1 MLKRD
6 LQNKI
11 VDSLNNY
18 PVIGLI
24 GSRQAGKTTLAKEI
38 SGNFSDTVYI
48 DLELPSDLI
57 KIQNAEFYLKENS
70 DKLIIIDEV
79 QHEQKLFPIIR
90 ALVDQDRRSG
100 RFLLLGSASPD
111 FMRFSSET
119 LAGRII
125 YHELTPLNIFEVKE
139 EKNSIRNLWLKGGYP
154 LSFLSKDPVKS
165 FEWRESF
172 IKTYLERDIPQLGL
186 RIPAIQLRRFWT
198 MVAHN
203 HGKLWNASQIASS
216 LGVTAPTVKHYLD
229 ILTDTFLVRQLAPFF
244 ENVKKRLVKSPKIY
258 LRDSGLLH
266 TLLNIRNTDDLLS
279 HPGVGSSWEG
289 FVIEQILNS
298 TEESIQPYFYRTG
311 SGNEIDLIL
320 ESGRNNR
327 MAIEVKHSL
336 SPELT
341 KGFWIAFEELKCKK
355 GYVVYPGDDEFPIN
369 EKVRVVSL
377 TKIKNEISSLT
388 SK

>member
-1 MLKRD
+1 MIKRD

-11 VDSLNNY
+11 VDSINNY
-18 PVIGLI
+18 PVIGLV
-24 GSRQAGKTTLAKEI
+24 GSRQVGKTTLAKEI
-38 SGNFSDTVYI
+38 SGNFSETVYI
-48 DLELPSDLI
+48 DLELPSDLV
-57 KIQNAEFYLKENS
+57 KIQNSEFYLKENS

-90 ALVDQDRRSG
+90 ALVDQDRRPG

-154 LSFLSKDPVKS
+154 LSFLSKDSVKS

-172 IKTYLERDIPQLGL
+172 IKTYLERDIPQMGL
-186 RIPAIQLRRFWT
+186 RIPATQLRRFWT

-244 ENVKKRLVKSPKIY
+244 VNVKKRLVKSPKIY
-258 LRDSGLLH
+258 LRDSGILH
-266 TLLNIRNTDDLLS
+266 TLLNIKSTDDLLS

-298 TEESIQPYFYRTG
+298 TGGSIESYFYRTG

-320 ESGRNNR
+320 ELGKNNR
-327 MAIEVKHSL
+327 IAIEVKHSL

-341 KGFWIAFEELKCKK
+341 KGFRIAFEELKCKK

-377 TKIKNEISSLT
+377 AKIINEISFLAG
-388 SK
+388 K